1 MMRRTIAWLIVL
13 TLALAGGPLLGL
25 RPARA
30 DLVRWTDDKGE
41 VHIGELD
48 DVPDRYKKFIKPLG
62 APEDPTAPACMAA
75 KDAPKGGA
83 KVRFKPNPAGRIYV
97 HACINGKGPV
107 AFILDTGAEA
117 TFVNEGVLKGFGV
130 DLKDAPTINFRG
142 VSGGGTAKV
151 VKLQSLQVEGARV
164 APIYVAAA
172 DQQFFGEQ
180 HGSLP
185 IIGLLGQDFLGEF
198 FVDMDLQ
205 RGVAVLTP
213 KKGAAGPKGA
223 TPKSAPAAPKAEK

>member
-62 APEDPTAPACMAA
+62 APEEPTAPACMAA

-83 KVRFKPNPAGRIYV
+83 KIRFKPIPAGRIYV
-97 HACINGKGPV
+97 WACINGKGPV
-107 AFILDTGAEA
+107 ALILDTGA
-117 TFVNEGVLKGFGV
+117 FVTIIREPVLRGFGV
-130 DLKDAPTINFRG
+130 EFTDQMVGHGG
-142 VSGGGTAKV
+142 VGFSASEPV
-151 VKLQSLQVEGARV
+151 AKLQSIQVEGARV
-164 APIYVAAA
+164 APLYVIATK
-172 DQQFFGEQ
+172 DTRFLHEQ
-180 HGSLP
+180 HGP
-185 IIGLLGQDFLGEF
+185 HPAVGLLGQDFLKDF
-198 FVDMDLQ
+198 LIDVDNQ
-205 RGVAVLTP
+205 RGIAVLTP
-213 KKGAAGPKGA
+213 KTRA
-223 TPKSAPAAPKAEK
+223 TGGQPPSQSPAPPPKATR